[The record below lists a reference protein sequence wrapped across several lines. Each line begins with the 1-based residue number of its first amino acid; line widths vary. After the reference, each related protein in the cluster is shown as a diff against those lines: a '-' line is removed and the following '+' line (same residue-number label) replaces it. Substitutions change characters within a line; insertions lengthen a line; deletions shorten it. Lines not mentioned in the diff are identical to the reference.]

1 MQSSWHSAFNLEL
14 AQKILWVSGVAGLF
28 GFLLATAV
36 GHLGANQSDIGNAA
50 KQVDTP
56 SASAPLVMLHQ
67 RRDRLDQ
74 SKQPASKAD
83 LLLEIMPSS
92 RTTRALKQTP
102 ITRVEISPAP
112 ALERP
117 RSLASW
123 LEDETTVHTLTSAA
137 DRGPVVLIA
146 PDMIDVET
154 EGRLPLSETETVSSQ
169 HATGGTAGRAG
180 KAASSPADRATGALG
195 F

>member
-14 AQKILWVSGVAGLF
+14 AQKILWVSGLAGLL

-36 GHLGANQSDIGNAA
+36 GHLSANQSDIGNAA

-67 RRDRLDQ
+67 RRDRLDR
-74 SKQPASKAD
+74 SKQPAVKAD
-83 LLLEIMPSS
+83 LLLDIMPAS
-92 RTTRALKQTP
+92 RTTDSLKQTP
-102 ITRVEISPAP
+102 ITRVEISSAP

-123 LEDETTVHTLTSAA
+123 LEDETTVDTLTSAA

-180 KAASSPADRATGALG
+180 KAASSLADRATGALG

>member
-1 MQSSWHSAFNLEL
+1 MRSSLHSACNLGL
-14 AQKILWVSGVAGLF
+14 AQKILWVSGLAGLF
-28 GFLLATAV
+28 GFFLATAV

-50 KQVDTP
+50 QQVDTP

-67 RRDRLDQ
+67 RRDRLDR
-74 SKQPASKAD
+74 SKQQSVKAD
-83 LLLEIMPSS
+83 LLLEIMPAS
-92 RTTRALKQTP
+92 RTTHTLKQTP
-102 ITRVEISPAP
+102 ITRVEISPVP

-137 DRGPVVLIA
+137 DRGPVVLMA
-146 PDMIDVET
+146 PDMIDPEIA
-154 EGRLPLSETETVSSQ
+154 GRLPLSGTETVSSQ
-169 HATGGTAGRAG
+169 HSTGETAGRAG
-180 KAASSPADRATGALG
+180 EAASSPADRATDALG

>member
-1 MQSSWHSAFNLEL
+1 MRSSWHSAFNLEL
-14 AQKILWVSGVAGLF
+14 TQNILWVSGLAGLF
-28 GFLLATAV
+28 GFFLATAV

-50 KQVDTP
+50 KQIDTP

-67 RRDRLDQ
+67 RRDRLDR
-74 SKQPASKAD
+74 SKQPAVKAD
-83 LLLEIMPSS
+83 LLLDIMPAS
-92 RTTRALKQTP
+92 RTTDSLKQTP

-169 HATGGTAGRAG
+169 YSTGGTAGRAG
-180 KAASSPADRATGALG
+180 EATSSLADRATGALG